1 MEIID
6 DLHPTTAVARS
17 TDPETS
23 WEATIKV
30 TNIRESQAKIWSI
43 LAKVGAMIDEGIL
56 EAMIK
61 RGWLISPSGCRTRR
75 YELCELGLVE
85 HNKLKNG
92 EKDYSKTVM
101 GNRSRVWRA
110 LDLDEWKRRQLEKF
124 VTKEM
129 F

>member
-43 LAKVGAMIDEGIL
+43 LAKVGAMTDEGIL

-75 YELCELGLVE
+75 HELCELGLVE
-85 HNKLKNG
+85 HSGN
-92 EKDYSKTVM
+92 YSKTIM

>member
-6 DLHPTTAVARS
+6 DIQPPSAVARS

-23 WEATIKV
+23 WEAAIKV

-43 LAKVGAMIDEGIL
+43 LAKVGAMTDEGIL

-75 YELCELGLVE
+75 HELCELGLVE
-85 HNKLKNG
+85 HSGN
-92 EKDYSKTVM
+92 YSKTIM

>member
-6 DLHPTTAVARS
+6 DLHPATAVARS

-23 WEATIKV
+23 WEAAIKV

-43 LAKVGAMIDEGIL
+43 LAKVGAMTDEGIL

-75 YELCELGLVE
+75 HELCELGMVE
-85 HNKLKNG
+85 HSGN
-92 EKDYSKTVM
+92 YSETAM

-124 VTKEM
+124 VTREM